1 MTSEPRE
8 LDVTVPVRIAGL
20 SPLFHQYYVIYDVL
34 TLVPHP
40 RKAKHFV
47 LRYGYVGLKADEE
60 QYIL

>member
-34 TLVPHP
+34 YPIH
-40 RKAKHFV
+40 AK
-47 LRYGYVGLKADEE
+47 
-60 QYIL
+60 QSILSLDMDMWD